1 MRAVAKSFDEKFA
14 VRLTV
19 GNPYETPQTFEI
31 KAYDENY
38 KEIEA
43 DISKPRLRI
52 PANETRAVTVIVSF
66 AGATQRKVRV
76 CAEGI
81 FMGQASAEAQI
92 RARGQ
97 SAVIRTQVC
106 GKYLGKHFGAP

>member
-14 VRLTV
+14 VRLVV
-19 GNPYETPQTFEI
+19 GNPYHTPQTFEI
-31 KAYDENY
+31 KAYDESY

-43 DISKPRLRI
+43 NISKPRLRI
-52 PANETRAVTVIVSF
+52 PALETRTVTVIVSF
-66 AGATQRKVRV
+66 DGMTQRRVRV

-81 FMGQASAEAQI
+81 FMGQASADAEAGT
-92 RARGQ
+92 RGQ